1 MTAALG
7 LAALIVALVAAPAE
21 SRPAGHNHGRPNIL
35 VVMTDDMRPGRP
47 PVHAEV
53 QEAAGQAGD
62 EVHQRDH
69 SFPLCCPSR
78 ATFLTGQYAHN
89 HGVGGNF
96 YPVGLVRHEGP
107 RQHPPHLAE
116 NGGYRTDLIGKM
128 AERLRGA

>member
-21 SRPAGHNHGRPNIL
+21 ARPAGHKDGRPNIL
-35 VVMTDDMRPGRP
+35 VVMTDDMN
-47 PVHAEV
+47 
-53 QEAAGQAGD
+53 QADLQFMPKTRKLLAKRGTSFTNSIT
-62 EVHQRDH
+62 

-96 YPVGLVRHEGP
+96 YPEGWYGMAG
-107 RQHPPHLAE
+107 RNNTLATWLDAA
-116 NGGYRTDLIGKM
+116 GT
-128 AERLRGA
+128 APT